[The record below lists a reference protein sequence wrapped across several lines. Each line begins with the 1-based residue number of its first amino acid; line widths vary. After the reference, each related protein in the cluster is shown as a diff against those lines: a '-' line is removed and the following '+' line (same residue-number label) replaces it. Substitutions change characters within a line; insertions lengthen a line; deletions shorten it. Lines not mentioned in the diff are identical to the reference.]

1 MKTILAVMA
10 IIIGLT
16 MAAEAS
22 HGYLSHPTGRMY
34 SDGSFQMTV
43 PHSER

>member
-16 MAAEAS
+16 VAAEAR
-22 HGYLSHPTGRMY
+22 HDYLSHPTGRTC

-43 PHSER
+43 LHSER